1 MNIHRV
7 SELDA
12 LSEDA
17 GGWGC
22 TAELGRGLWMYLVR
36 GGCFSRSRGVRSR
49 CMFLSIPTL
58 FKNGNTVDLQCC
70 VSFWCTAKWLCTRTH
85 THTHTHTHTFF
96 RFFSIIGYYEI
107 LSIVPCAV
115 QRFLVY
121 LLYVQQCVSADPKL
135 IIYPSL
141 TPFPYGN
148 HEFVF
153 CVCEPVSVL

>member
-17 GGWGC
+17 GGRGC

-36 GGCFSRSRGVRSR
+36 GRCFSRSGGVRSR

-70 VSFWCTAKWLCTRTH
+70 VSFWCTAKQLCTRIHIYTV
-85 THTHTHTHTFF
+85 F
-96 RFFSIIGYYEI
+96 RFFSVVGYYKI
-107 LSIVPCAV
+107 LNMVPCSV
-115 QRFLVY
+115 QCFLVVY
-121 LLYVQQCVSADPKL
+121 LFYV
-135 IIYPSL
+135 
-141 TPFPYGN
+141 
-148 HEFVF
+148 
-153 CVCEPVSVL
+153 